1 MSRNAK
7 ISRTTKETD
16 INLSLTIDGQGK
28 ASINTGVAFL
38 DHMLTLW
45 TVHGFF
51 DLDIKATGDLE
62 VDAHHTVE
70 DIGICL
76 GKALTQA
83 IGNLSGIRRFGNA
96 AIPMEETLACI
107 NLDICNRPYLVYR
120 VGFLTSK
127 IGNFD
132 TELVEEF
139 LRAMVVNSG
148 MTLHVQVPYGKNSHH
163 IAEAVFKALGR
174 AIDQA
179 TQFDSRLKGPLSSKG
194 ML

>member
-16 INLSLTIDGQGK
+16 INLNLTIDGQGN
-28 ASINTGVAFL
+28 ASINTGIGFL
-38 DHMLTLW
+38 DHMLTLL

-51 DLDIKATGDLE
+51 DLDIRATGDLE
-62 VDAHHTVE
+62 VDAHHTIE

-76 GKALTQA
+76 GKALAQA
-83 IGNLSGIRRFGNA
+83 IGDLSGIRRFGNA
-96 AIPMEETLACI
+96 SIPMEETLACV
-107 NLDICNRPYLVYR
+107 NLDICNRPFLVYK

-148 MTLHVQVPYGKNSHH
+148 MTLHVYVPYGKNGHH
-163 IAEAVFKALGR
+163 IAEAAFKALGK

-179 TQFDSRLKGPLSSKG
+179 TQFDPRLKGPLSSKG
-194 ML
+194 TL

>member
-1 MSRNAK
+1 MSRDAK

-16 INLSLTIDGQGK
+16 INLSLNIDGQGK
-28 ASINTGVAFL
+28 ASIKTGVAFL

-51 DLDIKATGDLE
+51 DLDLNATGDLE

-76 GKALTQA
+76 GKALAQA
-83 IGNLSGIRRFGNA
+83 IGDLSGIKRFGNA
-96 AIPMEETLACI
+96 SIPMEETLACV
-107 NLDICNRPYLVYR
+107 NLDICNRPYLVYK
-120 VGFLTSK
+120 VDFLTSK

-148 MTLHVQVPYGKNSHH
+148 MTLHVQLPYGKNSHH

-179 TQFDSRLKGPLSSKG
+179 TQFDPRLKGPLSSKG

>member
-1 MSRNAK
+1 MSRKAK

-16 INLSLTIDGQGK
+16 INLSLNIDGQGK

-51 DLDIKATGDLE
+51 DLDLNATGDLE

-76 GKALTQA
+76 GKALAQT
-83 IGNLSGIRRFGNA
+83 IGDLSGIKRFGNA
-96 AIPMEETLACI
+96 SIPMEETLACVS
-107 NLDICNRPYLVYR
+107 LDICNRPYLVFK
-120 VGFLTSK
+120 VNFLTSK

-179 TQFDSRLKGPLSSKG
+179 TQFDPRLKGPLSSKG
-194 ML
+194 TL

>member
-1 MSRNAK
+1 MSRDAK

-16 INLSLTIDGQGK
+16 INLSLSIDGQGK

-51 DLDIKATGDLE
+51 DLDLDATGDLE

-83 IGNLSGIRRFGNA
+83 IGNLSGIKRFGNA
-96 AIPMEETLACI
+96 SIPMEETMACV
-107 NLDICNRPYLVYR
+107 NLDICNRPYLVYK
-120 VGFLTSK
+120 VNFLTSK
-127 IGNFD
+127 TGGFD

>member
-1 MSRNAK
+1 MPRNAK

-16 INLSLTIDGQGK
+16 INLNLTIDGQGK
-28 ASINTGVAFL
+28 ASINTGIGFL

-45 TVHGFF
+45 AVHGFF
-51 DLDIKATGDLE
+51 DLDIRATGDLE

-76 GKALTQA
+76 GKALAQA
-83 IGNLSGIRRFGNA
+83 IGDLSGIRRFGNA
-96 AIPMEETLACI
+96 SIPMEETLACV
-107 NLDICNRPYLVYR
+107 NLDICNRPFLVYK

-139 LRAMVVNSG
+139 LRALVVNSG
-148 MTLHVQVPYGKNSHH
+148 MTLHVHVPYGKNGHH
-163 IAEAVFKALGR
+163 IAEAAFKALGR

-179 TQFDSRLKGPLSSKG
+179 TQFDPRLKGPLSSKG
-194 ML
+194 TL